1 MLWHIESRGDV
12 ACLTMQEVMR
22 MNTVDTVG
30 VGDEKH
36 GAFGIRCRRGSVTV
50 HDVDQA
56 KVPAVLTGKSTK
68 RVGKVVAQS
77 SGVCGQGR
85 ALATGTAQ
93 RDLFAA

>member
-36 GAFGIRCRRGSVTV
+36 RAFGIRCRRVALQFTTLIKPRCLRCSRARARNVSV
-50 HDVDQA
+50 
-56 KVPAVLTGKSTK
+56 
-68 RVGKVVAQS
+68 R
-77 SGVCGQGR
+77 
-85 ALATGTAQ
+85 
-93 RDLFAA
+93 